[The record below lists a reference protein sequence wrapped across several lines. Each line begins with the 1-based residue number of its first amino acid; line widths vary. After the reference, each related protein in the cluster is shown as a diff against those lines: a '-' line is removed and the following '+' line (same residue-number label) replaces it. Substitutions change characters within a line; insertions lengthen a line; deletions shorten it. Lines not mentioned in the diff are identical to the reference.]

1 MQSNRSWQICLK
13 DVWHVLIWPGT
24 EGWNKVQNSNWNDF
38 NDHESIVRGCPQKG
52 NALEKRWFNQPV
64 PTATHNQTKMQL
76 HDDFFPWQEQVAYG
90 PSNILVSLGAGTH
103 ATNADAVED
112 WYLKV
117 AGKAFTRL

>member
-1 MQSNRSWQICLK
+1 MLYVTTLCFRTRS
-13 DVWHVLIWPGT
+13 
-24 EGWNKVQNSNWNDF
+24 
-38 NDHESIVRGCPQKG
+38 
-52 NALEKRWFNQPV
+52 
-64 PTATHNQTKMQL
+64 
-76 HDDFFPWQEQVAYG
+76 EQVAYG

>member
-1 MQSNRSWQICLK
+1 MTRQKC
-13 DVWHVLIWPGT
+13 VVLIGSVFKKK
-24 EGWNKVQNSNWNDF
+24 NKSEVSNQLDNHRSNVLQNS
-38 NDHESIVRGCPQKG
+38 GA
-52 NALEKRWFNQPV
+52 NAANAEHQEKLNNSTQNFRHP
-64 PTATHNQTKMQL
+64 HG
-76 HDDFFPWQEQVAYG
+76 DFFPWQEQVAYG